1 MLKSIAKTFAAGVF
15 AGGLGL
21 MAGGFGAAAASADPA
36 DDAGQEAP
44 VQDED
49 SGESGASAWQE
60 APEGA
65 PEQVGMLGDRDQQ
78 NYQAYLN
85 GQSGGPANIPAQ
97 APSYRGG
104 GYAPA
109 FGGAAP
115 RRALPLP
122 FVAPKGST
130 CGQMLATS
138 VGGTMDNV
146 VGIGTGTVL
155 GGFGHNV
162 LGPATGN
169 LVGGVLVHLC

>member
-1 MLKSIAKTFAAGVF
+1 MLRSIVKVFAIGVF
-15 AGGLGL
+15 AGGFSL
-21 MAGGFGAAAASADPA
+21 MAGGFNAAPASADPA

-44 VQDED
+44 IQDENSD
-49 SGESGASAWQE
+49 EDGE
-60 APEGA
+60 APAWDSSEGPA
-65 PEQVGMLGDRDQQ
+65 EEVGMLNGRDQQ
-78 NYQAYLN
+78 NYQDYLN
-85 GQSGGPANIPAQ
+85 GVPAGPVNVPA
-97 APSYRGG
+97 SRG
-104 GYAPA
+104 GYART
-109 FGGAAP
+109 GGAAAP

-146 VGIGTGTVL
+146 VGMSTGTVL